1 MMRMRT
7 PVIAAFVVLT
17 SASAVQATASTP
29 AILMTKA
36 NKVPACTTPERLMAF
51 IGGRNKAVP
60 PKLHEIAA
68 DYRRHGEELQVRWD
82 YAFFQMIVET
92 NWLKFYAPGG
102 KPGDVS
108 PGQNN
113 FAGLG
118 ATGHRAPGESFA
130 SVDRGVLAHLQ
141 HVRLYSGDPVENPVA
156 ERTKLVTDLILPWAQ
171 SLKRP
176 VTFTDLTHKW
186 APSGHSYSDAIEN
199 VASIFRAGYCTGKAT
214 DVPADETAKAETAGA
229 DAEVAAAELAAQP
242 VAKVKLG
249 AKAPVKVEAPAPTEA
264 ADTADAPAG
273 DAAEASDAPAL
284 AGPAMKKMAA
294 KPATAKPMGK
304 MPNVN
309 GDSAADAADET
320 AAPAT
325 EMDDATPAEPV
336 AVAPAAKTAKVI
348 ADKVPAQTQ
357 PAVKTAAAKAVVIIP
372 PKAESVAQAEDTADV
387 VSPAAGKVVSSAK
400 APAKLAVATT
410 VTKPQAELVA
420 EAEASQAGTTQAET
434 TASVEG
440 GEGGGTEATPPEVP
454 AKKAAT
460 VVAASAVKKA
470 LVAASADSLP
480 AVKASAPT
488 AVETAADSAETVVAA
503 TTETTSQDATKNTQL
518 ASLTV
523 PANPVPGKNCKVF
536 TASYGGGK
544 SVLIRSLEGDRT
556 RFTALTVNEAKA
568 ETQAKAFINVY
579 AKGGQKIA
587 EFGTQ
592 NEALTQ
598 AFQLCPEG

>member
-17 SASAVQATASTP
+17 SASAVQATTATP

-51 IGGRNKAVP
+51 VGGRNKAVP

-68 DYRRHGEELQVRWD
+68 DYKRHGEELQVRWD

-176 VTFTDLTHKW
+176 VTFTDLTRKW

-214 DVPADETAKAETAGA
+214 DVPADETAKADTAGA
-229 DAEVAAAELAAQP
+229 DAEVAAAEHAAQP
-242 VAKVKLG
+242 VAKAKGAAKTLVKM
-249 AKAPVKVEAPAPTEA
+249 EA
-264 ADTADAPAG
+264 AAVDSDADTPDAPAV
-273 DAAEASDAPAL
+273 DVAEASDAPAL
-284 AGPAMKKMAA
+284 AGPAMKKIAA
-294 KPATAKPMGK
+294 KPATAKLVAN

-309 GDSAADAADET
+309 RGGISDAADE
-320 AAPAT
+320 APAT
-325 EMDDATPAEPV
+325 ETAGATPAKP
-336 AVAPAAKTAKVI
+336 AAAAPAAKGL

-357 PAVKTAAAKAVVIIP
+357 PAIKTAAAKAVVIIP
-372 PKAESVAQAEDTADV
+372 PKAESVAQAEDTVDV

-400 APAKLAVATT
+400 APAKLAVAAT

-420 EAEASQAGTTQAET
+420 EADASQAGTTQAET

-440 GEGGGTEATPPEVP
+440 GEGGGTEASPPEIP

-480 AVKASAPT
+480 AVKASAPA
-488 AVETAADSAETVVAA
+488 AVETTAESAETVVAA
-503 TTETTSQDATKNTQL
+503 TTETTSEDATKNTQL

-544 SVLIRSLEGDRT
+544 SVLIKSLEGDRT